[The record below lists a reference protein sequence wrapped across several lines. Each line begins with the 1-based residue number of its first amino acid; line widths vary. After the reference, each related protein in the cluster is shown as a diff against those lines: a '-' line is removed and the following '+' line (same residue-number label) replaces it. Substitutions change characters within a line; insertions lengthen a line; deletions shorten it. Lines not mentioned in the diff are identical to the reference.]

1 MDGKAWRELKRETTP
16 INVSEKQRLTI
27 TVIGSEF
34 TVFLN
39 EEELFTHHDQTYK
52 VGTVGLR
59 VTDIPTTF
67 SELKIRKP

>member
-1 MDGKAWRELKRETTP
+1 MHFDPL
-16 INVSEKQRLTI
+16 ISFSSEYKLGLTNFQF
-27 TVIGSEF
+27 S
-34 TVFLN
+34 VFLN